1 MHKIEKILVP
11 IDFSENSRVA
21 LEYAIFEATHH
32 QAAIDIM
39 HVYFSPRHLSPEMLL
54 DLPQDVKKA
63 MASHLREKAEEAMT
77 AFIGSLTVPEEL
89 EITRRLE
96 IGRPMRTIVAIAK
109 RDNHDLIVIGTRGQ
123 NRLKSLL
130 LGSVAE
136 RVVSRAPCPVVAVPP
151 TKQAKQ
157 KKSS

>member
-32 QAAIDIM
+32 RAAIDIM

-63 MASHLREKAEEAMT
+63 MAAHLRKKAEEAMT
-77 AFIGSLTVPEEL
+77 VFLGALNIPEEL
-89 EITRRLE
+89 ELKQRLE

-109 RDNHDLIVIGTRGQ
+109 RDGHDLIVMGTRGQ
-123 NRLKSLL
+123 NRLKNLF

-136 RVVSRAPCPVVAVPP
+136 RVVSRAPCPVVAVPR
-151 TKQAKQ
+151 TRRAK
-157 KKSS
+157 